1 MNYELVI
8 YTMEGC
14 SHCTEFKKL
23 LEQENIT
30 YHDRDIDKY
39 HEEYDMYSK
48 ITKTEFVPSVMLITN
63 PNSSNE
69 KTHFFAPTKEYETI
83 FEALD
88 LVKKTIL

>member
-23 LEQENIT
+23 LEAENIA

-39 HEEYDMYSK
+39 NEEYDMYSK
-48 ITKTEFVPSVMLITN
+48 ITKTEFVPFPPGEVL
-63 PNSSNE
+63 
-69 KTHFFAPTKEYETI
+69 HAPLPVPPPPIVTGKDELGI
-83 FEALD
+83 D
-88 LVKKTIL
+88 

>member
-14 SHCTEFKKL
+14 SHCVEFKKL

-39 HEEYDMYSK
+39 NKEYDMYSK
-48 ITKTEFVPSVMLITN
+48 ITNTEFVPSVMLITGAN
-63 PNSSNE
+63 TPNE

-88 LVKKTIL
+88 LVKKAII